1 LMNLRREAISDCDE
15 FPEQIYIFL
24 EPLHFFYQPFG
35 TILKTVIF
43 GMMDLNFISQQ
54 KDMI

>member
-1 LMNLRREAISDCDE
+1 MNLRREAISDCDE